1 MKKFFLGRKLG
12 MTQVFDDNG
21 NVIPVTVVESSP
33 CTVVQLK
40 TEEVDGYFAV
50 KLGYENV
57 LERKLNK
64 PELGLFK
71 KNNIAPKKFLKE
83 FRVDTVEGYEVGQ
96 NIKISEMFKDG
107 DKIDI
112 TGISKGK
119 GFQGVIKR
127 YGHARG
133 KETHGSM
140 YHRRVGS
147 MGACATP
154 GRVFKGKKLPGHM
167 GAERVTVQNLSL
179 VKIDEE
185 KNVILVKGAVPGPR
199 GAYLMI
205 KGAVKANNQ

>member
-1 MKKFFLGRKLG
+1 MNKFFLGKKLG
-12 MTQVFDDNG
+12 MTQVFNENG
-21 NVIPVTVVESSP
+21 NIIPVTVVETSP

-40 TEEVDGYFAV
+40 TEETDGYVAV
-50 KLGYENV
+50 KVGYENI

-64 PELGLFK
+64 PEKGLFA
-71 KNNIAPKKFLKE
+71 KNKIAPKKFLKE
-83 FRVDTVEGYEVGQ
+83 FRVDSVENYQVGQ
-96 NIKISEMFKDG
+96 DLKISEMFENG
-107 DKIDI
+107 EKIDI

-147 MGACATP
+147 MGACSTP

-167 GAERVTVQNLSL
+167 GNEKVTVQNLEL
-179 VKIDEE
+179 VKID
-185 KNVILVKGAVPGPR
+185 NDRNIILVKGAVPGPK
-199 GAYLMI
+199 GAYLVI
-205 KGAVKANNQ
+205 KGAVKAGK

>member
-1 MKKFFLGRKLG
+1 MKKFFLGKKLG
-12 MTQVFDDNG
+12 MTQIFDENG
-21 NVIPVTVVESSP
+21 NIIPVTVIESSP

-40 TEEVDGYFAV
+40 TEENDGYFAV

-64 PELGLFK
+64 PEVGLFK
-71 KNNIAPKKFLKE
+71 KIKTATKKFLRE
-83 FRVDTVEGYEVGQ
+83 FRVDTVDGFEVGQ
-96 NIKISEMFKDG
+96 NIKISDMFQNG

-167 GAERVTVQNLSL
+167 GAERVTVQNLLL
-179 VKIDEE
+179 VKIDDE
-185 KNVILVKGAVPGPR
+185 KNVILVKGAVPGPK

-205 KGAVKANNQ
+205 KGAVKAGN

>member
-1 MKKFFLGRKLG
+1 MKKFFLGKKLG
-12 MTQVFDDNG
+12 MTQVFDENG
-21 NVIPVTVVESSP
+21 NVIPVTVIESSS

-50 KLGYENV
+50 KLGYENI

-71 KNNIAPKKFLKE
+71 KNKIAPKKFLKE

-96 NIKISEMFKDG
+96 NIKISEMFKEG
-107 DKIDI
+107 DKIDV

-179 VKIDEE
+179 VRIDEE

-205 KGAVKANNQ
+205 KGTVKASN

>member
-1 MKKFFLGRKLG
+1 MKKFFLGKKLG

-21 NVIPVTVVESSP
+21 DVIPVTVVESSP

-40 TEEVDGYFAV
+40 TKEIDGYFAV

-71 KNNIAPKKFLKE
+71 KNKIAPKKFLKE
-83 FRVDTVEGYEVGQ
+83 FRVDTIEGYELGQ
-96 NIKISEMFKDG
+96 NIKISEMFKAG
-107 DKIDI
+107 DKLDI

-179 VKIDEE
+179 VRIDEE
-185 KNVILVKGAVPGPR
+185 KNVILVKGAVPGPK

-205 KGAVKANNQ
+205 KGAVKAGN